1 MYGHVHMGTDELLA
15 WSKDARK
22 HADYWPITRGAK
34 LGCGRRGRRG
44 CSVWLRASITCSSLL
59 SLVDPRIHQPPPY
72 VQLSPTYVQS
82 SSLTFCLL
90 HHLPLNHAERY
101 RSRQRSWRSG
111 TWKTLPWWSW
121 WQRHP
126 SWSRTWWRPRS
137 RWRFRTARTGRV
149 RVPSGV
155 AISPDI
161 FCITP
166 HSRHASIF
174 AEGQPAS
181 IDARLADSS
190 EDRLILSFKSLSLR
204 QDAMPPRPD
213 YGTKG

>member
-1 MYGHVHMGTDELLA
+1 MQRGTD
-15 WSKDARK
+15 
-22 HADYWPITRGAK
+22 
-34 LGCGRRGRRG
+34 RGRGRG
-44 CSVWLRASITCSSLL
+44 GPDRGRPFRGGPGRGTPRGGPAPGGGRGRGGGFVPREQGGYVSRLASPSL
-59 SLVDPRIHQPPPY
+59 Q
-72 VQLSPTYVQS
+72 
-82 SSLTFCLL
+82 
-90 HHLPLNHAERY
+90 
-101 RSRQRSWRSG
+101 
-111 TWKTLPWWSW
+111 
-121 WQRHP
+121 
-126 SWSRTWWRPRS
+126 
-137 RWRFRTARTGRV
+137 
-149 RVPSGV
+149 
-155 AISPDI
+155 DI

>member
-1 MYGHVHMGTDELLA
+1 MVQRRTET
-15 WSKDARK
+15 R
-22 HADYWPITRGAK
+22 PITRGANSRF
-34 LGCGRRGRRG
+34 GFGWVVAGVATRVNHV
-44 CSVWLRASITCSSLL
+44 SVFL
-59 SLVDPRIHQPPPY
+59 SLIKPEDPSAALRPII
-72 VQLSPTYVQS
+72 PTYVQS
-82 SSLTFCLL
+82 SSLTFSLL

-137 RWRFRTARTGRV
+137 RWRFRTPRTGRV

-155 AISPDI
+155 AISPDT

-213 YGTKG
+213 YGTKGKYSSRLVVS